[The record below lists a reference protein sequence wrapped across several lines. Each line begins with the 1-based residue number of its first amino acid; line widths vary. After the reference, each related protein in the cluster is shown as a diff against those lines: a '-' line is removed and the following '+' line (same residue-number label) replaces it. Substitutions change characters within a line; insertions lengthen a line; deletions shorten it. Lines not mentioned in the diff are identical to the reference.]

1 MSCCFLAPRQSS
13 VSGNADIT
21 CSLLVQYVGI
31 MYVAPIPNNNPTFV
45 GKYITVA
52 LTAEAPKS
60 PRISNKLIPALYYAC
75 TSIVSS
81 SGADFPLVTSLI
93 VKGRIFQYVNRMY

>member
-1 MSCCFLAPRQSS
+1 MSCCFLAPQQSS
-13 VSGNADIT
+13 VSGNADTT

-52 LTAEAPKS
+52 LTAEPHKS
-60 PRISNKLIPALYYAC
+60 PRISNKLIPALYAC

-81 SGADFPLVTSLI
+81 SGADFPLVTSLSESET
-93 VKGRIFQYVNRMY
+93 F